1 VEDSSH
7 VFAFEWEDAQTGRKQ
22 QYRWIVLPQSFSNSP
37 NLFGQTLEQVLEGFI
52 LPPQMSL
59 LQYTDNHL
67 LSGLT
72 KKEVTDTIISLL
84 IWGGQQELRVSKPK
98 L

>member
-1 VEDSSH
+1 MEDSSH

-22 QYRWIVLPQSFSNSP
+22 QYRWIVLPQGFSNSP

-84 IWGGQQELRVSKPK
+84 ILGGSTGIKSFK
-98 L
+98 T

>member
-52 LPPQMSL
+52 LPPQMS
-59 LQYTDNHL
+59 QYTNDLL

-84 IWGGQQELRVSKPK
+84 ILGGSTGIKSFK
-98 L
+98 T